1 MQYFFYVI
9 CRFVSILLDVLLWA
23 MLFRVILGWMGAD
36 EEGGLPF
43 LLACITEPIIAP
55 VRWVL
60 FKLGIG
66 QDSPMDI
73 GFFATSIILVM
84 LSTFLPQITL

>member
-23 MLFRVILGWMGAD
+23 MLFRVILGWMGTD

-43 LLACITEPIIAP
+43 LLACLTEPIIAP